1 VIIPT
6 LELGFW
12 NAWILALP
20 MMIII
25 LSDMRVTSIRESGKG
40 ETFQLTRKEN
50 LISFASLIIMFFC
63 FIYPIFLPLYLRTV
77 WLYSGLIVFLFGLI
91 FAIIAVRDFATS
103 PKNKVITQGLYGFSR
118 NPVYIGLILMQT
130 GISIACISWLYF
142 ILTIILL
149 ILLNSMISSEERF
162 CLYLYGEN
170 YQRYLSHT
178 PRWIG
183 LTKLK

>member
-1 VIIPT
+1 MIIPT

-12 NAWILALP
+12 NAWLLALP
-20 MMIII
+20 MMIIMF
-25 LSDMRVTSIRESGKG
+25 SDMRVAGVRESREG
-40 ETFQLTRKEN
+40 EAFQLTRKES
-50 LISFASLIIMFFC
+50 LISFTSLLIMFFS
-63 FIYPIFLPLYLRTV
+63 FIYPVFLPLRLGKI

-103 PKNKVITQGLYGFSR
+103 PKDKVITKGLYGFSR

-130 GISIACISWLYF
+130 GIGIACISWLYLF
-142 ILTIILL
+142 FTLL
-149 ILLNSMISSEERF
+149 LLALLNAMISSEERF
-162 CLYLYGEN
+162 CLYLYGEK

-183 LTKLK
+183 IPKS